1 MPAVHTP
8 APPRGAASILELAA
22 RSMFTLFAGASE
34 GILLVDRDFG
44 ASVLVPPRTTCR
56 WERRAARGRFSPR
69 PPWASARTPCT
80 RGWRSAR
87 PALSR

>member
-34 GILLVDRDFG
+34 DVLLADRDFG
-44 ASVLVPPRTTCR
+44 ASVLVLPRTTRR
-56 WERRAARGRFSPR
+56 WQRRAA
-69 PPWASARTPCT
+69 
-80 RGWRSAR
+80 
-87 PALSR
+87 